1 LNSFFDQGKKQPAVP
16 NDKKEVKETPG
27 KNEKRYNFNRNTS
40 DDIKTTLM
48 NKYKEMFVDKLT
60 QQDLRELQ
68 FYLKNQFNENRQL
81 NTEYKLKFESRLRQ
95 YFHEE
100 VLRREIIS
108 IETLLG
114 LLTPEDV
121 KDQE

>member
-1 LNSFFDQGKKQPAVP
+1 VNVVPGNNKK
-16 NDKKEVKETPG
+16 K
-27 KNEKRYNFNRNTS
+27 YNFKKNLS

-81 NTEYKLKFESRLRQ
+81 NTEFKLKFESHLRQ

-100 VLRREIIS
+100 VLKREIIS

-114 LLTPEDV
+114 LLRPEDV
-121 KDQE
+121 KSQE

>member
-1 LNSFFDQGKKQPAVP
+1 M
-16 NDKKEVKETPG
+16 PG
-27 KNEKRYNFNRNTS
+27 KNKKRNNFNRNPS

-60 QQDLRELQ
+60 KQDLKELQ
-68 FYLKNQFNENRQL
+68 FYLKNQFDENRQL
-81 NTEYKLKFESRLRQ
+81 NAKYKLKFESLLRQ

-100 VLRREIIS
+100 VMRREIIS

-114 LLTPEDV
+114 LLTTDDV

>member
-1 LNSFFDQGKKQPAVP
+1 VRATSRKTKKRL
-16 NDKKEVKETPG
+16 TS
-27 KNEKRYNFNRNTS
+27 NESHS

-48 NKYKEMFVDKLT
+48 NKYKEIIVDKLT

-68 FYLKNQFNENRQL
+68 FYLTNQFDEKRQI
-81 NTEYKLKFESRLRQ
+81 NAEYKLKFESKLRQ

-100 VLRREIIS
+100 VLWREIVS

-114 LLTPEDV
+114 LLKPEDV
-121 KDQE
+121 KD

>member
-1 LNSFFDQGKKQPAVP
+1 
-16 NDKKEVKETPG
+16 
-27 KNEKRYNFNRNTS
+27 
-40 DDIKTTLM
+40 M

-60 QQDLRELQ
+60 KQDLKELQ
-68 FYLKNQFNENRQL
+68 FYLKNQFDENRQL
-81 NTEYKLKFESRLRQ
+81 NAENKLKFESRLRQ

-100 VLRREIIS
+100 VMWREIIS

-121 KDQE
+121 KDQK

>member
-1 LNSFFDQGKKQPAVP
+1 
-16 NDKKEVKETPG
+16 
-27 KNEKRYNFNRNTS
+27 
-40 DDIKTTLM
+40 M
-48 NKYKEMFVDKLT
+48 HKYKEMFVDKLT

-100 VLRREIIS
+100 VLKREIIS

-114 LLTPEDV
+114 LLRPEDV
-121 KDQE
+121 KSQE

>member
-1 LNSFFDQGKKQPAVP
+1 MVP
-16 NDKKEVKETPG
+16 GNNK
-27 KNEKRYNFNRNTS
+27 KRYNFKKNLS

-100 VLRREIIS
+100 VLKREIIS

-114 LLTPEDV
+114 LLRLEDV
-121 KDQE
+121 KSQE